1 VYITYKNGSEYLLDY
16 DDAAHSYKVEGIKV
30 PSVTRVVDG
39 CFPKHLVDWAL
50 GIGEEEYHR
59 IIDEALEIGNY
70 THKWIEDYIQTNSK
84 YFPKSGLHYLG
95 KLLHPQQYPSID
107 AFKKW
112 RKEFN
117 PEWID
122 SERKIY
128 CDKYKYAGTV
138 DAVAKINGRVCV
150 IDFKTSKKIYKP
162 YHLQVTAYA
171 QAIKRIDGLGRW
183 PLGMILRLDKET
195 GEYEQKVFEPKDHFN
210 VFKKCLELRQWSSL
224 RIKNDKDKLEKTK

>member
-1 VYITYKNGSEYLLDY
+1 MIITYKNGREYDLDY
-16 DDAAHSYKVEGIKV
+16 DDKAHSYKVDGIKV

-39 CFPKHLVDWAL
+39 CFPKNLTDWAL
-50 GIGEEEYHR
+50 SVGEEEYHR
-59 IIDEALEIGNY
+59 VIEDALEIGNDA
-70 THKWIEDYIQTNSK
+70 HKWIEDYITFGHACND
-84 YFPKSGLHYLG
+84 PGH
-95 KLLHPQQYPSID
+95 HV
-107 AFKKW
+107 
-112 RKEFN
+112 FN
-117 PEWID
+117 PIKAFLKWLEDVKPDWGD
-122 SERKIY
+122 AERKIY
-128 CDKYKYAGTV
+128 CDRFKYAGTV

-171 QAIKRIDGLGRW
+171 QAIKRIDGLRQW

-224 RIKNDKDKLEKTK
+224 RIKNDKDKLG